1 MARYYSEYEIAKADK
16 QLNTDLLNND
26 KYKKDLKI
34 AINEE
39 NHRSNV
45 DRAKKKAVSQYM
57 DYDNFHQMVLGA
69 DLHNGMN
76 LNDVIDIKPEK
87 AILNSISENKEFENK
102 VKNDLFLKNFIKYD
116 NKKIINFKNDD
127 DITIQKF
134 KKNVKDF
141 NSVDDKINY
150 IFNNVNID
158 KFKELFNA
166 NIIDSDLFG
175 DLIYNFGLY
184 LNNLNEINDKSK
196 FLIECLNI
204 IENSAYF
211 NKLKMFI
218 GKKHKNVYNE
228 IIEKKTFENSID
240 IFNKIINK

>member
-1 MARYYSEYEIAKADK
+1 MARYFSEYEIAKTDK

-26 KYKKDLKI
+26 KYKKDLKT

-69 DLHNGMN
+69 DLHNGLN

-102 VKNDLFLKNFIKYD
+102 VKNDLFLKNFVKDD
-116 NKKIINFKNDD
+116 NKKIINFKEDD
-127 DITIQKF
+127 EITIQKF
-134 KKNVKDF
+134 KKNIKNL
-141 NSVDDKINY
+141 NSVDDKMNY
-150 IFNNVNID
+150 IFNNVKIE
-158 KFKELFNA
+158 KFKELFNI
-166 NIIDSDLFG
+166 NIIDSDLFS

-184 LNNLNEINDKSK
+184 LNNLNENNDKSK

-204 IENSAYF
+204 LENCAYF

-218 GKKHKNVYNE
+218 GKKHKNIYNE
-228 IIEKKTFENSID
+228 IIEKKTD
-240 IFNKIINK
+240 IKKF

>member
-1 MARYYSEYEIAKADK
+1 MARYFSEYEIAKTDK

-26 KYKKDLKI
+26 KYKKDLKT

-87 AILNSISENKEFENK
+87 AILNSISENKEMENK
-102 VKNDLFLKNFIKYD
+102 IKNDLFLKNFVKDD
-116 NKKIINFKNDD
+116 NKNIITFKKDD
-127 DITIQKF
+127 EITIQKF
-134 KKNVKDF
+134 KNNFKNL
-141 NSVDDKINY
+141 NSFIDKINY
-150 IFNNVNID
+150 IYNNINIA
-158 KFKELFNA
+158 KFKEIFDINL
-166 NIIDSDLFG
+166 IDSDLFS
-175 DLIYNFGLY
+175 DLIYNIGLY
-184 LNNLNEINDKSK
+184 LNSLNEIDEQSK
-196 FLIECLNI
+196 FSIECLNI
-204 IENSAYF
+204 LENCNYF

-228 IIEKKTFENSID
+228 IIEKNLFENSND
-240 IFNKIINK
+240 ILNKIINK

>member
-102 VKNDLFLKNFIKYD
+102 VKNDLFLKNFVNDD
-116 NKKIINFKNDD
+116 NKKVINFKNDD
-127 DITIQKF
+127 EITIQKF
-134 KKNVKDF
+134 KKNFKNF

-150 IFNNVNID
+150 IFNNVNIE
-158 KFKELFNA
+158 KFKELFNV
-166 NIIDSDLFG
+166 NIIDSDLFS

-204 IENSAYF
+204 IENAVYF

-218 GKKHKNVYNE
+218 GKKHKNIYNE
-228 IIEKKTFENSID
+228 IIEKKTFENSIE

>member
-26 KYKKDLKI
+26 KYKKDLKV

-102 VKNDLFLKNFIKYD
+102 VKNDLFLKNFVKDD

-127 DITIQKF
+127 EITIQKF
-134 KKNVKDF
+134 KKNVTNF

-150 IFNNVNID
+150 IFNNVNIE
-158 KFKELFNA
+158 KFKELFNV

-204 IENSAYF
+204 IENSVYF

-218 GKKHKNVYNE
+218 GKKHKNIYNE

>member
-102 VKNDLFLKNFIKYD
+102 VKNDLFLKNFVKDD

>member
-26 KYKKDLKI
+26 KYKNDLKV

-102 VKNDLFLKNFIKYD
+102 VKNDLFLKNFVKDD

-127 DITIQKF
+127 EITIQKF
-134 KKNVKDF
+134 KKNVKNF

-150 IFNNVNID
+150 IFNNVNIE
-158 KFKELFNA
+158 KFKELFNV

-204 IENSAYF
+204 IENSVYF

-218 GKKHKNVYNE
+218 GKKHKNIYNE
-228 IIEKKTFENSID
+228 IIEKKIFENSID

>member
-1 MARYYSEYEIAKADK
+1 MARYFSEYEIAKTDK

-26 KYKKDLKI
+26 KYKRDLKT

-69 DLHNGMN
+69 DLHNGLN

-102 VKNDLFLKNFIKYD
+102 VKNDLFLKNFVKDD
-116 NKKIINFKNDD
+116 NKKIINFKEDD
-127 DITIQKF
+127 EITIQKF
-134 KKNVKDF
+134 KKNVKNL

-150 IFNNVNID
+150 IFNNIKIE
-158 KFKELFNA
+158 KFKELFNI
-166 NIIDSDLFG
+166 NIIDSDLFS

-196 FLIECLNI
+196 FIIECLNI
-204 IENSAYF
+204 LENCVYF

-218 GKKHKNVYNE
+218 GKKHKNIYNE
-228 IIEKKTFENSID
+228 IIEKKTFENSIE
-240 IFNKIINK
+240 IFNKIIK

>member
-1 MARYYSEYEIAKADK
+1 MARYFSEYEIAKTDK

-26 KYKKDLKI
+26 KYKRDLKI

-69 DLHNGMN
+69 DLHNGLN

-102 VKNDLFLKNFIKYD
+102 VKNDLFLKNFVKDD
-116 NKKIINFKNDD
+116 NKKIINFKEDD
-127 DITIQKF
+127 EITIQKF
-134 KKNVKDF
+134 KKNVKNL

-150 IFNNVNID
+150 IFNNIKIE
-158 KFKELFNA
+158 KFKELFNI
-166 NIIDSDLFG
+166 NIIDSDLFS

-196 FLIECLNI
+196 FIIECLNI
-204 IENSAYF
+204 LENCVYF

-218 GKKHKNVYNE
+218 GKKHKNIYNE
-228 IIEKKTFENSID
+228 IIEKKTFENSIE
-240 IFNKIINK
+240 IFNKIIK

>member
-102 VKNDLFLKNFIKYD
+102 VKNDLFLKNFVKDD

-158 KFKELFNA
+158 KFKELFNV

-218 GKKHKNVYNE
+218 GKKHKNIYNE

>member
-102 VKNDLFLKNFIKYD
+102 VKNDLFLKNFVKDD

-218 GKKHKNVYNE
+218 GKKHKNIYNE

>member
-102 VKNDLFLKNFIKYD
+102 VKNDLFLKNFVKDD

-127 DITIQKF
+127 EITIQKF
-134 KKNVKDF
+134 KKNVKNF

-150 IFNNVNID
+150 IFNNVNIK
-158 KFKELFNA
+158 KFKELFNV

-204 IENSAYF
+204 IENSVYF

-218 GKKHKNVYNE
+218 GKKHKNIYNE

>member
-26 KYKKDLKI
+26 KYKNDLKV

-69 DLHNGMN
+69 DLHNGMT
-76 LNDVIDIKPEK
+76 LNDVIAIKPEK

-102 VKNDLFLKNFIKYD
+102 VKNDLFLKNFVKDD

-127 DITIQKF
+127 EITIQKF
-134 KKNVKDF
+134 KKNVKNF

-150 IFNNVNID
+150 IFNNVNIE
-158 KFKELFNA
+158 KFKELFNV

-218 GKKHKNVYNE
+218 GKKHKNIYNE

>member
-1 MARYYSEYEIAKADK
+1 MARYFSEYEIAKTDK

-26 KYKKDLKI
+26 KYKRDLKT

-69 DLHNGMN
+69 DLHNGLN

-102 VKNDLFLKNFIKYD
+102 VKNDLFLKNFVKDD
-116 NKKIINFKNDD
+116 NKKIINFKEDD
-127 DITIQKF
+127 EITIQKF
-134 KKNVKDF
+134 KKNVKNL

-150 IFNNVNID
+150 IFNNIKIE
-158 KFKELFNA
+158 KFKELFNI
-166 NIIDSDLFG
+166 NIIDSDLFS

-196 FLIECLNI
+196 FIIECLNI
-204 IENSAYF
+204 LENCVYF

-218 GKKHKNVYNE
+218 GKKHKNIYNE
-228 IIEKKTFENSID
+228 IIEKKTFENSIE

>member
-26 KYKKDLKI
+26 KYKKDLKV

-69 DLHNGMN
+69 DLH
-76 LNDVIDIKPEK
+76 K

-102 VKNDLFLKNFIKYD
+102 VKNDLFLKNFVKDD
-116 NKKIINFKNDD
+116 NKKVINFKNDD
-127 DITIQKF
+127 EITIQKF
-134 KKNVKDF
+134 KKNVKNF

-150 IFNNVNID
+150 IFNNVNIE
-158 KFKELFNA
+158 KFKELFNV

-204 IENSAYF
+204 IENAVYF

>member
-1 MARYYSEYEIAKADK
+1 MARYFSEYEIAKTDK

-26 KYKKDLKI
+26 KYKRDLKI

-69 DLHNGMN
+69 DLHNGLN

-102 VKNDLFLKNFIKYD
+102 VKNDLFLKNFVKDD
-116 NKKIINFKNDD
+116 NKKIINFKEDD
-127 DITIQKF
+127 EITIQKF
-134 KKNVKDF
+134 KKNVKNL

-150 IFNNVNID
+150 IFNNIKIE
-158 KFKELFNA
+158 KFKELFNI
-166 NIIDSDLFG
+166 NIIDSDLFS

-196 FLIECLNI
+196 FIIDCLNI
-204 IENSAYF
+204 LENCVYF

-218 GKKHKNVYNE
+218 GKKHKNIYNE
-228 IIEKKTFENSID
+228 IIEKKTFENSIE

>member
-26 KYKKDLKI
+26 KYKKDLKV

-102 VKNDLFLKNFIKYD
+102 VKNDLFLKNFVKDD

-134 KKNVKDF
+134 KKNVKNF

-150 IFNNVNID
+150 IFNNVNIE
-158 KFKELFNA
+158 KFKELFNV

-204 IENSAYF
+204 IENAAYF

-218 GKKHKNVYNE
+218 GKKHKNIYNE

>member
-1 MARYYSEYEIAKADK
+1 
-16 QLNTDLLNND
+16 
-26 KYKKDLKI
+26 
-34 AINEE
+34 
-39 NHRSNV
+39 
-45 DRAKKKAVSQYM
+45 
-57 DYDNFHQMVLGA
+57 
-69 DLHNGMN
+69 MN

-102 VKNDLFLKNFIKYD
+102 VKNDLFLKNFVKDD

-127 DITIQKF
+127 EITIQKF
-134 KKNVKDF
+134 KKNVKNF

-158 KFKELFNA
+158 KFKELFNV

-218 GKKHKNVYNE
+218 GKKHKNIYNE